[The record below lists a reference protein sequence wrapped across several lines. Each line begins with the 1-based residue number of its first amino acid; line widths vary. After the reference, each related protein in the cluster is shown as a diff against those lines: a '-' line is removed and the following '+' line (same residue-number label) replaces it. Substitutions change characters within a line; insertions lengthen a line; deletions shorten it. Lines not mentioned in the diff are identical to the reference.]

1 MYYNNKRRGEVLL
14 LTINKTLQTRQE
26 MEIEECN
33 QEWIN
38 FLCNYGNR
46 LEYQQIAS
54 KSKNDMFAIMEYR
67 RLLRGRDLG
76 NIPLIALNTAYIQI
90 NYNRLRNLLQE
101 LFLEIISE
109 EQFNFILE
117 KLNSIEDG
125 IKKLY
130 DRHMQDRNK
139 RILNVVLIL

>member
-1 MYYNNKRRGEVLL
+1 M

-54 KSKNDMFAIMEYR
+54 KSKNAMFAIMEYR

-76 NIPLIALNTAYIQI
+76 NIPLIALNTAYIQR
-90 NYNRLRNLLQE
+90 NYSRLHTLLQE
-101 LFLEIISE
+101 LFLEAIPCNK
-109 EQFNFILE
+109 FKFILE
-117 KLNSIEDG
+117 QLDSTDDG
-125 IKKLY
+125 MVKLY
-130 DRHMQDRNK
+130 NKHLQDKNK
-139 RILNVVLIL
+139 RALNRVLVL

>member
-1 MYYNNKRRGEVLL
+1 M

-54 KSKNDMFAIMEYR
+54 KSKNAMFAIMAYR
-67 RLLRGRDLG
+67 RLLRCRGLG
-76 NIPLIALNTAYIQI
+76 NIPLIALNTAYIQR
-90 NYNRLRNLLQE
+90 NYSRLHTLLQE
-101 LFLEIISE
+101 LFLEIIPDSK
-109 EQFNFILE
+109 FDFILNQ
-117 KLNSIEDG
+117 LDSTDDG
-125 IKKLY
+125 MVKLY
-130 DRHMQDRNK
+130 NKHLQDKNK
-139 RILNVVLIL
+139 RALNRALVL

>member
-1 MYYNNKRRGEVLL
+1 M

-54 KSKNDMFAIMEYR
+54 KSKNAMFAIMEYR